1 MAINCKKV
9 NNLNLELADKMRGM
23 KIWIP
28 KSIDKIEYIYEELLE
43 EDTLISTAMADLKK
57 YSIETYN
64 HSMRVAMYSIYLA
77 NALSI
82 DRDVFNNLI
91 KGALI
96 HDVGKMKIPSEILHY
111 TGKYDEKQKRQIRM
125 HPLLGIEY
133 MTEQGVSI
141 TPEIHD
147 VIIQHHEYCD
157 GTGYPFGLHKKD
169 ISELSRIVTICDIFE
184 AYIAKRVYHP
194 QRSYREG
201 IDYLLY
207 LSLKGKIDSDYTR
220 LFIQILLGI

>member
-1 MAINCKKV
+1 MGKRFEREYEIHYYDVDVKLQC
-9 NNLNLELADKMRGM
+9 
-23 KIWIP
+23 
-28 KSIDKIEYIYEELLE
+28 KIE
-43 EDTLISTAMADLKK
+43 
-57 YSIETYN
+57 SIVNYFTD
-64 HSMRVAMYSIYLA
+64 IGT
-77 NALSI
+77 
-82 DRDVFNNLI
+82 
-91 KGALI
+91 KQ
-96 HDVGKMKIPSEILHY
+96 SEKL
-111 TGKYDEKQKRQIRM
+111 GV
-125 HPLLGIEY
+125 GIEY

-147 VIIQHHEYCD
+147 VIIQHHEFCD